1 MMMIDEH
8 SLSDSS
14 SGHSGKR
21 TKKTVFSVGTAALN
35 IKFAVEFILGS
46 AMIIIIYCSYKCFR

>member
-1 MMMIDEH
+1 MNILCQIVLLDIVE
-8 SLSDSS
+8 
-14 SGHSGKR
+14 R
-21 TKKTVFSVGTAALN
+21 EQKKTVFSVGTAALN